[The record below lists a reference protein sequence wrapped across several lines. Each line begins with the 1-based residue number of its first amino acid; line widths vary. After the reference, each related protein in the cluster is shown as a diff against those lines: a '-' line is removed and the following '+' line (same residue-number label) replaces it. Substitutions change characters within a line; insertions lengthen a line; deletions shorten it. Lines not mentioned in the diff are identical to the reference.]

1 MVVNSFQIEL
11 DGSGG
16 EIHFVFPYAMLEPHR
31 ERLENQ
37 GHSKASEVDRNWV
50 PNLQRRL
57 LQAEVTV
64 NCAIAERS
72 LSLKE
77 VLRLKEGD
85 VIPVDMPDSH
95 LVYAER
101 GARVL
106 REARKFA
113 RQSRVGIPGTV
124 RFELMQTNRRQS
136 SRETDRDR

>member
-1 MVVNSFQIEL
+1 VNPSLVNVVGADEIMVVNSFQVEL

-37 GHSKASEVDRNWV
+37 GHSKTTEVDRNWL

-95 LVYAER
+95 LVYANEVPAFYAKLGNSR
-101 GARVL
+101 GNLALEYQEPFV
-106 REARKFA
+106 
-113 RQSRVGIPGTV
+113 S
-124 RFELMQTNRRQS
+124 N
-136 SRETDRDR
+136 